1 MNALLSDFPNYVEK
15 TESSRQQQAEVLA
28 FDIPSDD
35 LLYLLED
42 IMEEFE
48 YIRSTWRDRS
58 VSENREAIQE
68 QLRKL
73 SRN

>member
-1 MNALLSDFPNYVEK
+1 MNALLSDFPTYVEK
-15 TESSRQQQAEVLA
+15 TESLRQQQVEVHA

-35 LLYLLED
+35 LLYRLED

-58 VSENREAIQE
+58 LSENREAIQE
-68 QLRKL
+68 QIRKL

>member
-1 MNALLSDFPNYVEK
+1 MNAVLSDFPTYVQK
-15 TESSRQQQAEVLA
+15 TESLRQRQAEVLA
-28 FDIPSDD
+28 FDIPSDE
-35 LLYLLED
+35 LLYRLED

-58 VSENREAIQE
+58 VSENRDAIQE
-68 QLRKL
+68 QIRKL